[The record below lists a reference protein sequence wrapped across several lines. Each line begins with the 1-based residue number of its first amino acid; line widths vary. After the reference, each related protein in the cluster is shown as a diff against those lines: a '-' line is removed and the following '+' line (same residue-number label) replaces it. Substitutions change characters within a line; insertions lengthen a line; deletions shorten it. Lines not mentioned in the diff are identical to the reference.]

1 MSSHLS
7 SRLRRLHRERGER
20 DTGFTLVEVMV
31 ALGLITVLL
40 LVTLPVLVHML
51 DSTKVTKL
59 QTQAKN
65 LAQQRL
71 DQLRNLRF
79 HVDRQNGPF
88 LDLLDMYYTNAT
100 SSSPV
105 TTVTVGGQQL
115 KGQYVVS
122 ATATGGHPAGAYYQV
137 STGPLPG
144 YTGFKQT
151 IDTQFLG
158 PDGTALGQT
167 AYENKYDSQ
176 VIGKDQSPSLMV
188 GVTIITSWVDHAG
201 APKSYRVYSRIAD
214 GRPQLPVIQS
224 QARALAVDIS
234 STAMDGGTLQLQGG
248 VATVDGA
255 QSSGSSVAGY
265 ATGAIAI
272 DGATTTTGKVTQFNL
287 PTQNVTTTGDTSPES
302 GTGCSWYGFGQNDV
316 SNVTGDVAGGLP
328 KAPANVDAT
337 PPNVFSGSLLN
348 SGIPTCG
355 QLSFDNTARGGTLRS
370 DSIGTVM
377 GAAPFVKAPDASG
390 GSPSIVG
397 SVYATSTPLLST
409 PVQTRSGARA
419 TMAQPVIIFPNSP
432 ENTSG
437 ASTPGLV
444 QVRVVGA
451 EVNCA
456 SATTPVVTGKYTLYL
471 NWWGRSATE
480 TAPRWHYRTFTYN
493 SASGAPTATGE
504 TWDPTNTFL
513 SSGLRLSD
521 LVQVSLGATGAPAV
535 ITEGA
540 QTGLRGFPN
549 GIVTVTT
556 APTLQTEFATGYSA
570 VNVVVGKITCVADD
584 AR

>member
-1 MSSHLS
+1 M
-7 SRLRRLHRERGER
+7 
-20 DTGFTLVEVMV
+20 

-40 LVTLPVLVHML
+40 LATLPLLVHML
-51 DSTKVTKL
+51 DSTKVTKS

-100 SSSPV
+100 SSSPL
-105 TTVTVGGQQL
+105 TTVTVGGLQL
-115 KGQYVVS
+115 KGRYVVS
-122 ATATGGHPAGAYYQV
+122 ATAVGGHPAGAYYQV

-144 YTGFKQT
+144 YTAFSQT
-151 IDTQFLG
+151 IDTQFLR
-158 PDGTALGQT
+158 PDGAALDKA

-176 VIGKDQSPSLMV
+176 VVGKDQSPSLMV
-188 GVTIITSWVDHAG
+188 GVTIITSWLDNAG
-201 APKSYRVYSRIAD
+201 LTKSFRVYTRITD

-255 QSSGSSVAGY
+255 QSSGSSIAGY
-265 ATGAIAI
+265 ATGAVAI

-287 PTQNVTTTGDTSPES
+287 PAQSLTTTGSSSPQS

-316 SNVTGDVAGGLP
+316 SNVTGEVAGGLP
-328 KAPANVDAT
+328 KAPANVDAAT
-337 PPNVFSGSLLN
+337 PANVFSGYLVN
-348 SGIPTCG
+348 SGTPTCG
-355 QLSFDNTARGGTLRS
+355 QMSFDNTARGGMRRS

-377 GAAPFVKAPDASG
+377 GAAPFVKAPDAT
-390 GSPSIVG
+390 GSTPSIVG
-397 SVYATSTPLLST
+397 SVYATSTPALAT
-409 PVQTRSGARA
+409 PTQTRSGAQA
-419 TMAQPVIIFPNSP
+419 TMAQPVIVFPGSP

-437 ASTPGLV
+437 PSTPGLV

-451 EVNCA
+451 EVNCTSGA
-456 SATTPVVTGKYTLYL
+456 SPVVTGKYTLYL
-471 NWWGRSATE
+471 SWWGRSGAE
-480 TAPRWHYRTFTYN
+480 TAARWHSRTFTYN

-504 TWDPTNTFL
+504 TWDPANTFL
-513 SSGLRLSD
+513 SSGLRLGD
-521 LVQVSLGATGAPAV
+521 LVQVSLGASGTPAV
-535 ITEGA
+535 VSEGA

-556 APTLQTEFATGYSA
+556 APTLQTEFAPGYSA